1 MITYG
6 TSTVYTSFGKES
18 KARLPMLLQEAIE
31 LVTKKSIPKW
41 KTILPI
47 GISGNTTDGTDCL
60 MPDVR
65 YHL

>member
-1 MITYG
+1 MITFG

-18 KARLPMLLQEAIE
+18 KARLPMLLHEAIE
-31 LVTKKSIPKW
+31 LVTKKPIPKW